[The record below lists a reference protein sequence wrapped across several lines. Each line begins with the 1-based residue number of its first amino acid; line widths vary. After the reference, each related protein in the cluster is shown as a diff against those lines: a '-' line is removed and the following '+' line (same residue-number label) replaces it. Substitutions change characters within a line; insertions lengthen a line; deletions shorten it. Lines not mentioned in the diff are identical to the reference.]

1 MPSLINGAGTTEPAI
16 KLTDQ
21 ELDAAMEEMKAH
33 EEPTNRPADNGY
45 GFVYLYDNT
54 VCDP

>member
-45 GFVYLYDNT
+45 GSVYLYDNT